1 MSSTRKY
8 ELKREERPI
17 VTHCAIAAP
26 RFYPLFRE
34 ELDCLPQTHD
44 HQAAP
49 YLFRLTKEIDSG
61 FEILD
66 AVAACDVP
74 EKFYFSAKDDPFILA
89 GLGSALTLEAAD
101 TETLLA
107 GFSDV
112 WAVNDSIPVFGG
124 FSFYDDENPAP
135 EWDHFG
141 HYRFTLPFV
150 EIGKSPHGFHVAVN
164 YVNAGKLPVSSV
176 LKTIADSLQN
186 LDARFRRLPPSSKPS
201 GLAVELIP
209 DKSHWNSMI
218 KKALHSISEEVMN
231 KIVLARKKIITH
243 AGFWDPAQMLTAM
256 SKIEEN
262 SFTFF
267 YQVNEN
273 IAFMGRSPE
282 RLFRLKDGHIL
293 AEAIAGT
300 RPRGKNVFD
309 DQRLEAE
316 LLDSAKER
324 DEHRFVSGFI
334 ETKMRQHC
342 SDVRMESREEILKLK
357 NVQHIITRFT
367 GQACGNAHPLSIAR
381 AFHPTPAVGGY
392 PQDKIFDHLKQSEP
406 FHRGWY
412 AAPIGWMNKT
422 NADFAVGIRS
432 ALINRNHLHIFAG
445 AGIVRQSNAQA
456 EWSETEKKMDN
467 FTAIL
472 GDH

>member
-1 MSSTRKY
+1 M
-8 ELKREERPI
+8 
-17 VTHCAIAAP
+17 
-26 RFYPLFRE
+26 
-34 ELDCLPQTHD
+34 LDGLPQAQPHD
-44 HQAAP
+44 PKGAP

-66 AVAACDVP
+66 AVAACAVP
-74 EKFYFSAKDDPFILA
+74 EKFYFSAKDDLFILA
-89 GLGSALTLEAAD
+89 GLGSALTLEANDA
-101 TETLLA
+101 ESLLA
-107 GFSDV
+107 GFGDV

-124 FSFYDDENPAP
+124 FSFYDDENPDP
-135 EWDHFG
+135 DWERFG

-150 EIGKSPHGFHVAVN
+150 EIGKSQRGFHIAIN
-164 YVNAGKLPVSSV
+164 YINTGRLPVDSV
-176 LKTIADSLQN
+176 LKVIAEGLQD
-186 LDARFRRLPPSSKPS
+186 LDARFRQLPQASKPS
-201 GLAVELIP
+201 GLSVELIP
-209 DKSHWNSMI
+209 DKSHWNAMV
-218 KKALHSISEEVMN
+218 KKALHSISEDVLK

-243 AGFWDPAQMLTAM
+243 PGVWDPAQVLCAM
-256 SKIEEN
+256 SAISEN

-267 YQVNEN
+267 YQVDES
-273 IAFMGRSPE
+273 IAFVGRSPE
-282 RLFRLKDGHIL
+282 RLFRIQDGQIL

-300 RPRGKNVFD
+300 RPRGKNDFD

-316 LLDSAKER
+316 LLDSSKER

-334 ETKMRQHC
+334 ETKMRRHC
-342 SDVRMESREEILKLK
+342 SNVKIESREEILKLK

-367 GQACGNAHPLSIAR
+367 GQTCGNAHPLSIAR
-381 AFHPTPAVGGY
+381 VFHPTPAVGGY
-392 PQDKIFDHLKQSEP
+392 PQERIFEHLRHSEP

-432 ALINRNHLHIFAG
+432 ALVNRNHLHIFAG

-472 GDH
+472 RER